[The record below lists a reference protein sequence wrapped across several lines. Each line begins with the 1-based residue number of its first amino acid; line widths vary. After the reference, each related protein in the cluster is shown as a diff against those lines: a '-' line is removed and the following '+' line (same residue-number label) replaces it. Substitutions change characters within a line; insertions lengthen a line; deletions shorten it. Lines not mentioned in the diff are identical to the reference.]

1 MSIIRRTSK
10 RSPCLRTSVKSFSP
24 MVCGSCSRWIAAKEA
39 AASPAGFFFALA
51 CARLSL
57 RSVRFELRALVAPS
71 FFRFFCMRSAVLAAA
86 VPASS
91 SSESAALAW
100 SCAPSRKCSAATR
113 SAECGQKSAP
123 LSKKKALIL

>member
-1 MSIIRRTSK
+1 
-10 RSPCLRTSVKSFSP
+10 

-39 AASPAGFFFALA
+39 AASPAGFFFAVA

-100 SCAPSRKCSAATR
+100 SCAPSRKCSAAMR

-123 LSKKKALIL
+123 ATTLTVRVSRHTCLR